1 MQKFSKKFKTSTSAV
16 ALLVV
21 EFGVYGLR
29 KLQVL
34 AADPVGEKDCR
45 PAADGAGQG
54 RTDLDRIKAIA
65 PLGDVKWSQLG
76 GSINDA
82 SCLNKTEIY
91 GVVEVHSVD
100 DIAKTLAF
108 ARDNKL
114 SITTA
119 GVRHSMGGQ
128 AFRKGGIV
136 LDMRGFNR
144 IVLNEST
151 RTITVQPGA
160 TWHDIQNVLHPRFA
174 VRAMQ
179 STDIFSVGGSISVN
193 AHGMD
198 HQAGALRKSIKSM
211 RVMLADGSLK
221 TVSATE
227 NKDLFNLVVGGYGLF
242 GVIVEAE
249 LDIADN
255 LVYQTGRRMLDYKEF
270 PALFSGEIEKDKNIG
285 LMYGHLST
293 APSTFLREMLLY
305 TYTRVDGADFKREPL
320 GEVSGVKLR
329 RLTVNLS
336 KQGPLFQEIK
346 WFSEKHIEHRMETC
360 TVTRAQAIGSAEA
373 CLVSRND
380 PMHDSVPYLRN
391 ALPDDTDILHEY
403 FIPRSQFVSFVD
415 GMRKVLTD
423 NNTNLLNASVRIVH
437 QENNFLTY
445 APEPAFSIVLYINQT
460 INDDGNRR
468 MRKLT
473 EQLID
478 LTIAHNGRFF
488 LPYQLYYSK
497 EQLKRSYPQIDA
509 FFAAKRKYDPGE
521 LFSNSSNP
529 SRKFMTG
536 HQPPWQVGNWAQAST
551 A

>member
-1 MQKFSKKFKTSTSAV
+1 MQKFSTKFKATVSAV
-16 ALLVV
+16 AVIAVLLGIG
-21 EFGVYGLR
+21 FR
-29 KLQVL
+29 KLQAL
-34 AADPVGEKDCR
+34 AADPDGEKNCR
-45 PAADGAGQG
+45 TANSEDQG
-54 RTDLDRIKAIA
+54 KADLDKIKAIA
-65 PLGDVKWSQLG
+65 PLQGVKWSQLG
-76 GSINDA
+76 GVINDA

-91 GVVEVHSVD
+91 GIVEVHSVD

-114 SITTA
+114 SVTTA

-136 LDMRGFNR
+136 LDMRSFNK
-144 IVLNEST
+144 IVLNEAS
-151 RTITVQPGA
+151 RSVTVQPGA
-160 TWHDIQNVLHPRFA
+160 TWHDIQNALHPRFA

-198 HQAGALRKSIKSM
+198 HQAGALAKSIKSM
-211 RVMLADGSLK
+211 KVMLADGTLK
-221 TVSATE
+221 TVSSTE
-227 NKDLFNLVVGGYGLF
+227 NKELFDLVVGGYGLF

-255 LVYQTGRRMLDYKEF
+255 LVYQTGRRVLDYKEF
-270 PALFSGEIEKDKNIG
+270 PALFAGEIEKEKNIG

-293 APSTFLREMLLY
+293 APSSFLKEMLLY
-305 TYTRVDGADFKREPL
+305 TYTKVDGSDFNRKPL

-336 KQGPLFQEIK
+336 KQGPLFQEMK
-346 WFSEKHIEHRMETC
+346 WFSEKHIEHRMENC

-373 CLVSRND
+373 CLVNRND

-415 GMRKVLTD
+415 GMRKIMTD
-423 NNTNLLNASVRIVH
+423 NKTNLLNASVRVVH
-437 QENNFLTY
+437 QEENFLTY
-445 APEPAFSIVLYINQT
+445 SPEPAFSLVLYINQT
-460 INDDGNRR
+460 TDDEGNRQ
-468 MRKLT
+468 MKKTT

-478 LTIAHNGRFF
+478 LTVAHKGRFF
-488 LPYQLYYSK
+488 LPYQLYYSR

-509 FFAAKRKYDPGE
+509 FFAAKRKYDPDG
-521 LFSNSSNP
+521 LFTNTFYQ
-529 SRKFMTG
+529 KYG
-536 HQPPWQVGNWAQAST
+536 A
-551 A
+551 

>member
-1 MQKFSKKFKTSTSAV
+1 MRKFSKKFKTSASAV

-21 EFGVYGLR
+21 VFGVYGLR

-45 PAADGAGQG
+45 PGADGAEQG
-54 RTDLDRIKAIA
+54 RSDLDRIKAIA
-65 PLGDVKWSQLG
+65 PLADVKWSQLG

-91 GVVEVHSVD
+91 GVVYVRSVED
-100 DIAKTLAF
+100 VAKTLAF

-114 SITTA
+114 SVTTA
-119 GVRHSMGGQ
+119 GVRHSMGGH

-144 IVLNEST
+144 IVLNENT
-151 RTITVQPGA
+151 RSVTVQPGA

-179 STDIFSVGGSISVN
+179 STDVFSVGGSISVN

-198 HQAGALRKSIKSM
+198 HQAGALAKSIKSM
-211 RVMLADGSLK
+211 KAMLADGSLQ

-227 NKDLFNLVVGGYGLF
+227 NKDLFTLVVGGYGLF

-255 LVYQTGRRMLDYKEF
+255 LVYQTGRRMMDYKEF
-270 PALFSGEIEKDKNIG
+270 PALFAKEIEKDSNIG
-285 LMYGHLST
+285 LMYGPLST
-293 APSTFLREMLLY
+293 APSSFLKELLLY
-305 TYTRVDGADFKREPL
+305 TYTKVDGTDIKREPL
-320 GEVSGVKLR
+320 GEVSGTKLR
-329 RLTVNLS
+329 RLTINLS
-336 KQGPLFQEIK
+336 KQGPLFQEMK
-346 WFSEKHIEHRMETC
+346 WFSEKNIEHRMETC

-373 CLVSRND
+373 CLVNRND

-391 ALPDDTDILHEY
+391 SLPNDTDILHEY

-415 GMRKVLTD
+415 GMRKGLTE
-423 NNTNLLNASVRIVH
+423 NKTNLLNASVRIVH
-437 QENNFLTY
+437 QNFLTY
-445 APEPAFSIVLYINQT
+445 SPEPAFSLVLYINQT
-460 INDDGNRR
+460 TDDEGDRR
-468 MRKLT
+468 MKKAT
-473 EQLID
+473 EELID
-478 LTIAHNGRFF
+478 LTIAHKGRFF

-497 EQLKRSYPQIDA
+497 DQLVRSYPQIND
-509 FFAAKRKYDPGE
+509 FFAAKKKYDPAE
-521 LFSNSSNP
+521 LFTNTFYQ
-529 SRKFMTG
+529 KY
-536 HQPPWQVGNWAQAST
+536 AS
-551 A
+551 

>member
-1 MQKFSKKFKTSTSAV
+1 MIRPPGLSDIIWNQFMRKFSQKFKTGASVAAV
-16 ALLVV
+16 VV
-21 EFGVYGLR
+21 VLFGIYGYR
-29 KLQVL
+29 KLSAL
-34 AADPVGEKDCR
+34 AADPAGEKDCG
-45 PAADGAGQG
+45 PPVGGGEQAKI
-54 RTDLDRIKAIA
+54 DLERIKAIA
-65 PLGDVKWSQLG
+65 PLKDVKWSQLG

-91 GVVEVHSVD
+91 GVVDVKSID

-114 SITTA
+114 SVTTA

-136 LDMRGFNR
+136 LDMRGFNK
-144 IVLNEST
+144 IVLNEAT
-151 RTITVQPGA
+151 RSITVQPGA
-160 TWHDIQNVLHPRFA
+160 TWHEIQNVLHPRFA

-211 RVMLADGSLK
+211 KVMLADGALK

-255 LVYQTGRRMLDYKEF
+255 LVYQTGRRVMDYKEF
-270 PALFSGEIEKDKNIG
+270 PGLFAKEIEKDTNIG

-293 APSTFLREMLLY
+293 APSSFLQEMLLY
-305 TYTRVDGADFKREPL
+305 TYTKVDGSDFKREPL
-320 GEVSGVKLR
+320 GEVSGTKLR
-329 RLTVNLS
+329 RLTINLS
-336 KQGPLFQEIK
+336 KQGPLFQEMK
-346 WFSEKHIEHRMETC
+346 WLSEKHIEHRMETC

-391 ALPDDTDILHEY
+391 SLPNDTDILHEY

-415 GMRKVLTD
+415 GMRKVLTE
-423 NNTNLLNASVRIVH
+423 NKTNLLNASVRIVH
-437 QENNFLTY
+437 QEDNFLTY
-445 APEPAFSIVLYINQT
+445 SPEPAFSLVLYINQST
-460 INDDGNRR
+460 DDEGNRR
-468 MRKLT
+468 MKKAT
-473 EQLID
+473 EELID
-478 LTIAHNGRFF
+478 LTIAHKGRFF

-497 EQLKRSYPQIDA
+497 DQLQRSYLQIND
-509 FFAAKRKYDPGE
+509 FFAAKRKYDPAE
-521 LFSNSSNP
+521 LFTNTFYQ
-529 SRKFMTG
+529 KY
-536 HQPPWQVGNWAQAST
+536 AS
-551 A
+551 

>member
-1 MQKFSKKFKTSTSAV
+1 MQKFSTKFKATVSAV
-16 ALLVV
+16 AVV
-21 EFGVYGLR
+21 AVLFGVYGFR
-29 KLQVL
+29 KLQAL
-34 AADPVGEKDCR
+34 AADPDGEKNCR
-45 PAADGAGQG
+45 TANSEDRGAAD
-54 RTDLDRIKAIA
+54 LDKIKAIA
-65 PLGDVKWSQLG
+65 PLQGVKWSQLG
-76 GSINDA
+76 GAINDA

-91 GVVEVHSVD
+91 GVVEVRSVD

-114 SITTA
+114 SVTTA

-136 LDMRGFNR
+136 LDMRTFNK
-144 IVLNEST
+144 IVLNETS
-151 RTITVQPGA
+151 RSVTVQPGA
-160 TWHDIQNVLHPRFA
+160 TWHDIQNALHPRFA

-198 HQAGALRKSIKSM
+198 HQAGALAKSIKSM
-211 RVMLADGSLK
+211 KVMLADGTLK
-221 TVSATE
+221 TASSTE
-227 NKDLFNLVVGGYGLF
+227 NKELFDLVVGGYGLF

-270 PALFSGEIEKDKNIG
+270 PALFAGVIDKDKNIG

-293 APSTFLREMLLY
+293 APSSFLKEMLLY
-305 TYTRVDGADFKREPL
+305 TYTKVDGSDFKRQPL

-336 KQGPLFQEIK
+336 KQGSLFQEMK
-346 WFSEKHIEHRMETC
+346 WFSEKHIEHRMENC

-391 ALPDDTDILHEY
+391 SLPDDTDILHEY

-415 GMRKVLTD
+415 GMRKIMTD
-423 NNTNLLNASVRIVH
+423 NKTNLLNASVRIVH
-437 QENNFLTY
+437 QEENFLTY
-445 APEPAFSIVLYINQT
+445 SPEPAFSLVLYINQT
-460 INDDGNRR
+460 TDEEGNRQ
-468 MRKLT
+468 MKKTT

-478 LTIAHNGRFF
+478 LTIAHKGRFF
-488 LPYQLYYSK
+488 LPYQLYYSRD
-497 EQLKRSYPQIDA
+497 QLKRSYPQIDA
-509 FFAAKRKYDPGE
+509 FFAAKRKFDPSG
-521 LFSNSSNP
+521 LFTNTFYQ
-529 SRKFMTG
+529 KYG
-536 HQPPWQVGNWAQAST
+536 A
-551 A
+551 

>member
-1 MQKFSKKFKTSTSAV
+1 MRKFSQKFKTGVSVAAV
-16 ALLVV
+16 VVVLL
-21 EFGVYGLR
+21 GVYSYR
-29 KLQVL
+29 KLAAL
-34 AADPVGEKDCR
+34 AADPTGEKDCG
-45 PAADGAGQG
+45 PAVGGGEQAKI
-54 RTDLDRIKAIA
+54 DLERIKTIA
-65 PLGDVKWSQLG
+65 PLKDVKWSQLG

-91 GVVEVHSVD
+91 GVVEVHSID

-136 LDMRGFNR
+136 LDMRTFNR
-144 IVLNEST
+144 IVLNESS
-151 RTITVQPGA
+151 RSVTVQPGA

-198 HQAGALRKSIKSM
+198 HPAGALAKSIKSM
-211 RVMLADGSLK
+211 KVMLADGTLK
-221 TVSATE
+221 TASTTE
-227 NKDLFNLVVGGYGLF
+227 NKELFDLVVGGYGLF

-249 LDIADN
+249 LDID
-255 LVYQTGRRMLDYKEF
+255 
-270 PALFSGEIEKDKNIG
+270 KDKNIG

-293 APSTFLREMLLY
+293 APSSFLKEMLLY
-305 TYTRVDGADFKREPL
+305 TYTKVDGSDFKRQPL
-320 GEVSGVKLR
+320 GEVSGTKLR
-329 RLTVNLS
+329 RLTINLS
-336 KQGPLFQEIK
+336 KQGPLFQEMK
-346 WFSEKHIEHRMETC
+346 WLSEKHIERRMETC

-373 CLVSRND
+373 CLVNRND

-391 ALPDDTDILHEY
+391 SLPNDTDILHEY

-423 NNTNLLNASVRIVH
+423 NKTNLLNASVRVVH

-445 APEPAFSIVLYINQT
+445 SPEPAFSLVLYINQT
-460 INDDGNRR
+460 TDDEGNRR
-468 MRKLT
+468 MKKAT
-473 EQLID
+473 EELID
-478 LTIAHNGRFF
+478 LTIAHKGRFF

-497 EQLKRSYPQIDA
+497 DQLQRSYPQIND
-509 FFAAKRKYDPGE
+509 FFAAKRKYDPSE
-521 LFSNSSNP
+521 LFTNTFYQ
-529 SRKFMTG
+529 KY
-536 HQPPWQVGNWAQAST
+536 AS
-551 A
+551 

>member
-1 MQKFSKKFKTSTSAV
+1 MQKLSSKFKAGVSAV
-16 ALLVV
+16 AVIAVL
-21 EFGVYGLR
+21 FGVYGFR
-29 KLQVL
+29 KLQAL
-34 AADPVGEKDCR
+34 AADPDGEKNCR
-45 PAADGAGQG
+45 TANSEDQGKAD
-54 RTDLDRIKAIA
+54 LEKIKAIA
-65 PLGDVKWSQLG
+65 PLQGVKWSQLG
-76 GSINDA
+76 GAINDA

-91 GVVEVHSVD
+91 GIVEVRSVD

-114 SITTA
+114 SVTTA

-136 LDMRGFNR
+136 LDMRTFNR
-144 IVLNEST
+144 IALNEAS
-151 RTITVQPGA
+151 RSVTVQPGA

-198 HQAGALRKSIKSM
+198 HLAGALARSIKSM
-211 RVMLADGSLK
+211 KVMLADGTVK
-221 TVSATE
+221 TASSTE
-227 NKDLFNLVVGGYGLF
+227 NKELFDLVVGGYGLF

-255 LVYQTGRRMLDYKEF
+255 LVYQTGRRVLDYKEF

-293 APSTFLREMLLY
+293 APSSFLKEMLLY
-305 TYTRVDGADFKREPL
+305 TYTKVDGSDFNRKPL

-336 KQGPLFQEIK
+336 KQGPLFQEMK
-346 WFSEKHIEHRMETC
+346 WFSEKHIEHRMENC

-373 CLVSRND
+373 CLVNRNN

-391 ALPDDTDILHEY
+391 SLPDDTDILHEY

-415 GMRKVLTD
+415 GMRKIMTD
-423 NNTNLLNASVRIVH
+423 NKTNLLNASVRVVH
-437 QENNFLTY
+437 QEENFLTY
-445 APEPAFSIVLYINQT
+445 SPEPAFSLVLYINQT
-460 INDDGNRR
+460 TDDEGNRQ
-468 MRKLT
+468 MRKTT

-478 LTIAHNGRFF
+478 LTIAHKGRFF
-488 LPYQLYYSK
+488 LPYQLYYSR

-509 FFAAKRKYDPGE
+509 FFAAKRKYDPDG
-521 LFSNSSNP
+521 LFTNTFYQ
-529 SRKFMTG
+529 KY
-536 HQPPWQVGNWAQAST
+536 AS
-551 A
+551 